1 MDTTS
6 LLVVGAGPYG
16 LAVAARA
23 RECGIDTVI
32 VGHPLGFWT
41 DHMPEDMFLRSGVDW
56 HLDASGIHTFE
67 AFVEEQALSPA
78 ELDPIPI
85 RVFLD
90 YAAWF
95 QAQKQLTIRDQLV
108 SGLQKR
114 DAQFVATLED
124 GSQIGA
130 ERVVAAPGNRYF
142 AHVPEWAA
150 ELPAGVGMHTCDL
163 VRFDEV
169 AGERVLIVG
178 GRQSAYEWA
187 ALLGENGVQRV
198 DIVHRHDV
206 PRFERVNW
214 TFVDEFMDATIKI
227 PGWWRSL
234 PRTEQDKI
242 SRKFW
247 EVGRLTLEWWL
258 TPRLTGERFHFWP
271 NAQVLGAT
279 IERDATVVMLS
290 NGERLSVDRVIFA
303 TGYQAEL
310 ANVPYLQ
317 PLISEIDV
325 LDGFPA
331 LDEGFQSSIAGL
343 YFPGFAASRDFGPFL
358 GFTKACPAAA
368 TLITD
373 ALRTR
378 LTGVHS
384 LAGPMLS
391 PQVPPTFDS
400 PSTTTVPASGGCW
413 VAGVRPSLV
422 ENAPIAGNVLE
433 STLGVPVSEIFG
445 R

>member
-23 RECGIDTVI
+23 RERGIDTVV

-41 DHMPEDMFLRSGVDW
+41 GHMPAGMFLRSGVDW
-56 HLDASGIHTFE
+56 HLDASGVHTFE
-67 AFVEEQALSPA
+67 AFVGERGLLPT

-85 RVFLD
+85 GVFID
-90 YAAWF
+90 YATWF
-95 QAQKQLTIRDQLV
+95 QVQKQLTIRDQLV
-108 SGLQKR
+108 SVLEKT
-114 DAQFVATLED
+114 DAGFVASFED

-130 ERVVAAPGNRYF
+130 ERVVAAPGNGYF

-150 ELPAGVGMHTCDL
+150 ALPAGVGSHTSDF

-169 AGERVLIVG
+169 AGQRVLIVG

-187 ALLGENGVQRV
+187 ALLGEHDVARV

-214 TFVDEFMDATIKI
+214 RFVDDYIDLTIRI

-234 PRTEQDKI
+234 SRTEQEQI
-242 SRKFW
+242 EQRFW

-258 TPRLTGERFHFWP
+258 VPRLIGDRFHLWP
-271 NAQVLGAT
+271 NAQVIGVTA
-279 IERDATVVMLS
+279 EPGATVVTLS

-303 TGYQAEL
+303 TGYKADL
-310 ANVPYLQ
+310 ANVPYLRA
-317 PLISEIDV
+317 LISHIAV
-325 LDGFPA
+325 ADGFPV
-331 LDEGFQSSIAGL
+331 LDENFESSVPGL
-343 YFPGFAASRDFGPFL
+343 YFVGFAASRDFGPFF

-368 TLITD
+368 TLIVD
-373 ALRTR
+373 R
-378 LTGVHS
+378 LK
-384 LAGPMLS
+384 AG
-391 PQVPPTFDS
+391 
-400 PSTTTVPASGGCW
+400 
-413 VAGVRPSLV
+413 
-422 ENAPIAGNVLE
+422 
-433 STLGVPVSEIFG
+433 
-445 R
+445 

>member
-41 DHMPEDMFLRSGVDW
+41 DHMPEDMFLRSGIDW

-67 AFVEEQALSPA
+67 AFIEEQALSPA

-85 RVFLD
+85 RVFLE
-90 YAAWF
+90 YATWF
-95 QAQKQLTIRDQLV
+95 QAQKRLTVCDQFV
-108 SGLQKR
+108 SGLEKR
-114 DAQFVATLED
+114 GGAFVASLED

-130 ERVVAAPGNRYF
+130 ERLVAAPGSRYF
-142 AHVPEWAA
+142 AQVPEWAA
-150 ELPAGVGMHTCDL
+150 GLPTGLGSHTCDF
-163 VRFDEV
+163 VRFDDV

-187 ALLGENGVQRV
+187 ALLGEHGAERV

-206 PRFERVNW
+206 PRFDRASW
-214 TFVDEFMDATIKI
+214 AFVDEYTAATIEV

-242 SRKFW
+242 SRRFW

-258 TPRLTGERFHFWP
+258 PPRLTGERFHVWP
-271 NAQVLGAT
+271 NAQVFGAT
-279 IERDATVVMLS
+279 IEPDAAVVTLS

-303 TGYQAEL
+303 TGYKAEL
-310 ANVPYLQ
+310 ANVPYLR
-317 PLISEIDV
+317 PLISDIDV
-325 LDGFPA
+325 LDGFPS
-331 LDEGFQSSIAGL
+331 LDENFESSIAGL

-368 TLITD
+368 TLIVE
-373 ALRTR
+373 AL
-378 LTGVHS
+378 
-384 LAGPMLS
+384 
-391 PQVPPTFDS
+391 
-400 PSTTTVPASGGCW
+400 
-413 VAGVRPSLV
+413 
-422 ENAPIAGNVLE
+422 
-433 STLGVPVSEIFG
+433 G
-445 R
+445 RG